1 MEKGNITTADVRYHA
16 PPTMKLVQRTESVK
30 PIGIDTEAYTTGEC
44 FMIATALGE
53 VWTPD
58 QWPQCAFARK
68 YRGKV
73 FVAYN
78 LKYDE
83 GALLQ
88 HLSEESLNTLR
99 LKGKVE
105 ENGYSYRS
113 IPKKMLSIRR
123 GQNAVTIYDVAGFFG
138 LSLDAAARSFLG
150 RRKSAIPTVDF
161 YPAYVAS
168 NWDRIATY
176 CINDAELC
184 QELALELIKRF
195 ESFGV
200 FPQKLYSTAYMAYQ
214 YFASKCDY
222 VTVWDYWCEHRDVLD
237 MAMAAYAGGK
247 FEVTEKG
254 VDHYWEYDINSAYP
268 YEIANLADV
277 RGATVIHSTKYQ
289 HKAMYA
295 FLQCDITVPTHVFS
309 PVPLKLGTVNVYPTG
324 RFQRT
329 ITKGEYDYL
338 VSDGATIEILKGVWL
353 RIDNPT
359 YPYKEE
365 IERLYAEKNKAKH
378 ENRKVDY
385 HIIKIF
391 LNSLYGKFVQLVK
404 QGEKWR
410 ASACWNPI
418 YGAIITANTR
428 ISVSKLQRIYPSVV
442 AVHTDSV
449 LSTSPLDIA
458 PSVELGAFSPTVEGD
473 GVILG
478 SGIYQIGKKVK
489 LRGFNAK
496 QSLMDMLNTPESK
509 IYIRTKRPYS
519 WRQVIMWGWKK
530 EYINRFE
537 QQDKVL
543 TPDFDRKRLW
553 LYDWECFQDVLD
565 HKVISL
571 PLQVSKIF
579 GFVIP
584 SRRCEDCGCHTQDWV
599 LDIVM
604 PQGKGRAE
612 GWQGGTYVERVGKR
626 HMAPV
631 RKRVLCVPCYQSWE
645 SEFESLVAAQ
655 RVRLGR
661 GVPIPA
667 LK

>member
-1 MEKGNITTADVRYHA
+1 MEKGNITTADVMYH
-16 PPTMKLVQRTESVK
+16 PPKSTRLVQRTESVQ

-44 FMIATALGE
+44 FMIATALGD
-53 VWTPD
+53 VWTPE
-58 QWPQCAFARK
+58 QWPHCVFNRK
-68 YRGKV
+68 YRGQV

-88 HLSEESLNTLR
+88 HLSIESLEVLR

-105 ENGYSYRS
+105 ENGYTYRS

-150 RRKSAIPTVDF
+150 RRKSKIPTVDF
-161 YPAYVAS
+161 YPAYVSS
-168 NWDRIATY
+168 NWNRIAHY
-176 CINDAELC
+176 CIRDAELC

-222 VTVWDYWCEHRDVLD
+222 VTVAEYWRDHRDVLD
-237 MAMAAYAGGK
+237 MAMEAYAGGK

-268 YEIANLADV
+268 YEIANLVDV
-277 RGATVIHSTKYQ
+277 RGATVIHSTRYQ
-289 HKAMYA
+289 HKAVYA
-295 FLQCDITVPTHVFS
+295 FLQCDITVPSHVYS

-324 RFQRT
+324 RFTRT

-338 VSDGATIEILKGVWL
+338 VEQGAAIEILKGVWL
-353 RIDNPT
+353 RQDNPT

-365 IERLYAEKNKAKH
+365 IERLYVEKNKAKQ

-391 LNSLYGKFVQLVK
+391 LNSLYGKFVQLVR
-404 QGEKWR
+404 QNDKWR

-418 YGAIITANTR
+418 YGAIITSNTR
-428 ISVSKLQRIYPSVV
+428 IRVSRLQGLHHTCV

-449 LSTSPLDIA
+449 LSTSPL
-458 PSVELGAFSPTVEGD
+458 PYTESLELGALAFVTEGD

-489 LRGFNAK
+489 FRGFGAK
-496 QSLMDMLNTPESK
+496 QSMIDMLNTPERTL
-509 IYIRTKRPYS
+509 YIRRKSPYS
-519 WRQVIMWGWKK
+519 WRQVVMWGWKK
-530 EYINRFE
+530 ELINRFE
-537 QQDKVL
+537 VQTKTL

-553 LYDWECFQDVLD
+553 LYDWETFQDVLD
-565 HKVISL
+565 HKVLSM
-571 PLQVSKIF
+571 PLQVSKLF

-599 LDIVM
+599 IDIVI
-604 PQGKGRAE
+604 PQGKGRQE
-612 GWQGGTYVERVGKR
+612 GWQGGTYVERIGKR

-631 RKRVLCVPCYQSWE
+631 RKRVLCSECYLNWD
-645 SEFESLVAAQ
+645 SEFETLVVAQ
-655 RVRLGR
+655 RVAQGR

-667 LK
+667 S